1 VVALIV
7 GTAGGAIASRRTP
20 TRRVASMV
28 IGIVGALAVGYAAY
42 YVTGAGFT
50 VV

>member
-1 VVALIV
+1 
-7 GTAGGAIASRRTP
+7 
-20 TRRVASMV
+20 MV

-50 VV
+50 VVSLRVVLGAVAALVL